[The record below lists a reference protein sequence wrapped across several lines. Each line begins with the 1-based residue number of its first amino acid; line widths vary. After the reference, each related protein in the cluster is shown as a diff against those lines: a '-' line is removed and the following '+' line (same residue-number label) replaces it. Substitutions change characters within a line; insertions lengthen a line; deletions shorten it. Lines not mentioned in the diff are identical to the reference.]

1 MKYIHN
7 QTENNIF
14 FSKEEVYKIFEINDE
29 MAIDGEEFIKDFA
42 ENYSELLNNKWE
54 KFQRKYPTI
63 KQIGLEVLEQLL
75 IKKTEV
81 IRSEI
86 LSKYL
91 LSEHLHV
98 LMSNGCSIY
107 AGSKAINQT
116 DESKCKT
123 LLRNA
128 QFQDEPQI
136 TDIIQKLV
144 DEKPEVALDRLYEIK
159 MYCANVL
166 KKELSSNWIDDFI
179 IQYKNSFIEEF
190 VNTIDYRKNYLHKLF
205 LKRILARSIKLKRV
219 NLFTLNYDL
228 LIEKSAEE
236 MGISL
241 NNGFSGFHY
250 RVFMPSIFHQD
261 FHINSPDGIKA
272 QTKSMNL
279 FKLHGSL
286 SWRFDDSK
294 PPYGITEQQY
304 DFAENG
310 EMKTILPEC
319 IIYPVQSKKK
329 HSLDL
334 PYSEMFRQFI
344 EFVNKPSSTLLIMGY
359 SFLDEHVNDIITN
372 ALTNPSF
379 NMIVFSYLD
388 ENSPHISEY
397 QKRLFE
403 RSREDSRIIIF
414 SGNIL
419 GNFEYIVKFLIPYA
433 DDTNFDAVLFNTY
446 KNLKGDHSHVK

>member
-1 MKYIHN
+1 M
-7 QTENNIF
+7 ENIITFQREDLLKLFDLTGELPLN
-14 FSKEEVYKIFEINDE
+14 EDE
-29 MAIDGEEFIKDFA
+29 FATDFNEHIA
-42 ENYSELLNNKWE
+42 NLLNNKGDE
-54 KFQRKYPTI
+54 FYEKYPTV
-63 KQIGLEVLEQLL
+63 KHVGTDDLEQILV
-75 IKKTEV
+75 KKTEA

-86 LSKYL
+86 ISKYL
-91 LSEHLHV
+91 LSENLHV
-98 LMSNGCSIY
+98 LISNGCSIY
-107 AGSKAINQT
+107 AGSKAINKNEET
-116 DESKCKT
+116 KCKA

-128 QFQDEPQI
+128 EFHDEPQI
-136 TDIIQKLV
+136 TELIIKLA

-159 MYCANVL
+159 MYCTNVL
-166 KKELSSNWIDDFI
+166 CKEKSMNWIDNFI
-179 IQYKNSFIEEF
+179 VEYKNNFIEEF
-190 VNTIDYRKNYLHKLF
+190 VNTIDYRKNHLHKLF
-205 LKRILARSIKLKRV
+205 LKRLLARSIKLKRV

-236 MGISL
+236 IGVSL

-261 FHINSPDGIKA
+261 FHINNSDGNKS

-286 SWRFDDSK
+286 SWKFDDSK

-304 DFAENG
+304 DFSESG
-310 EMKTILPEC
+310 EVKTILPEC

-344 EFVNKPSSTLLIMGY
+344 EFVNKPSSTLLIIGY

-372 ALTNPSF
+372 ALTNPGF
-379 NMIVFSYLD
+379 NMIVFSYQD
-388 ENSPHISEY
+388 ENNPLLSEY
-397 QKRLFE
+397 QKKLFE
-403 RSREDSRIIIF
+403 RSREDSRITIF
-414 SGNIL
+414 SGPIL

-433 DDTNFDAVLFNTY
+433 DDSNFDAVLFNTY
-446 KNLKGDHSHVK
+446 MNLKGDQSHVN